1 MANTTETK
9 ILTSAGKALLAQ
21 VNAEELPFKLDKLI
35 FANIP
40 EPIGFPQPDDG
51 VPTEYVVFEKHVE
64 QRGRL
69 SPDTVIYSTTLTS
82 KEGPFEFNWTGGY
95 SSEHGVLVTIDHH
108 KRTPKTADEPGVAG
122 NTMVRSITLEYKDI
136 AEITNITVDASSWQ
150 YNATPRMKKM
160 DDDVAQAIIDQNGKD
175 WFIDD
180 GFLVTPQA
188 SAFNIKAGAGYV
200 SGNRVTLEFDRNV
213 QVPNKPSFIYVDAH
227 REGTPTGEQVTLF
240 DFVITAE
247 EKDDYTDA
255 NEVKHFVCKIAQV
268 LGDGSVSDLRPEG
281 ESASRDYV
289 DDSSLKVNE
298 LVTNEKV
305 YPKNPKRHA
314 KIGDSIPV
322 DTTSVI
328 IKKDN
333 VLSQLV
339 LEKPVF
345 EAGTLETIGNG
356 YLVINGI
363 KYVALPVNNFD
374 VEADIDL
381 DDSIKITRTGRFHG
395 LFLKLFGHDKSTVLV
410 GGEQQK
416 ATSGFVVSGFKLKG
430 DDTQP
435 TNDHAVMT
443 VSSVDGAILTEH
455 EVEGGYNSFSLEYG
469 EANID
474 GDRRSINS
482 IVASFIARGS
492 YMGFEMFANAYCAV
506 AGLVASRAGRTRGTQ
521 HGMRITGYGKN
532 HLNQGHDLR
541 NRGNNYSGFASH
553 NYTNGV
559 SQQTGAYNNNVN
571 FTATDGENG
580 LHFTEN
586 TTLDDAISRSNNYTF
601 AIGGMKHGSYLY
613 DPLCSSFRGTID
625 EGKTYGWYTRKGA
638 RRAESNSYDLT
649 VSNSNGLEFADS
661 HSRIYVTAKELIS
674 GCIISGNWNIVDI
687 VIDENNFNQESQNLA
702 LRISGSNNIVRVIV
716 TNAKQPFSEV
726 VVSGHDNDLTLSLDT
741 SGTNGKVALLGNNN
755 TLRGKCNIGTV
766 TGYGNDY
773 SAVSGFYCQ
782 GKASVSFT
790 NGRGFINVLM
800 KTSAYVLSIEPYLL
814 NEPRILYFKVVS
826 SSASQIV
833 IDAYDK
839 DGNAISG
846 DFSIYYQGR
855 AYQ

>member
-1 MANTTETK
+1 MADLVPESEQQYGS
-9 ILTSAGKALLAQ
+9 ILTVLGESA
-21 VNAEELPFKLDKLI
+21 E
-35 FANIP
+35 
-40 EPIGFPQPDDG
+40 
-51 VPTEYVVFEKHVE
+51 
-64 QRGRL
+64 
-69 SPDTVIYSTTLTS
+69 
-82 KEGPFEFNWTGGY
+82 
-95 SSEHGVLVTIDHH
+95 
-108 KRTPKTADEPGVAG
+108 
-122 NTMVRSITLEYKDI
+122 
-136 AEITNITVDASSWQ
+136 
-150 YNATPRMKKM
+150 
-160 DDDVAQAIIDQNGKD
+160 QNGKMLKKPVEFTHIAFGD
-175 WFIDD
+175 ANDTYVQPDRKSQSLVNELYRIPVNSVDVLQATPDSVPILTVEALLPDD
-180 GFLVTPQA
+180 IHNIVIREFAAVAT
-188 SAFNIKAGAGYV
+188 FNGQEYFHAI
-200 SGNRVTLEFDRNV
+200 GNCAR
-213 QVPNKPSFIYVDAH
+213 IYVPSPVNNGQLNNPVSL
-227 REGTPTGEQVTLF
+227 EMT
-240 DFVITAE
+240 FVITSAE
-247 EKDDYTDA
+247 PIVEINPNVIT
-255 NEVKHFVCKIAQV
+255 
-268 LGDGSVSDLRPEG
+268 
-281 ESASRDYV
+281 ASRDYV

-356 YLVINGI
+356 YLVINGT

-395 LFLKLFGHDKSTVLV
+395 LFLKLFGQDKSAVLV
-410 GGEQQK
+410 GGEQKK

-482 IVASFIARGS
+482 VVASFIARGS
-492 YMGFEMFANAYCAV
+492 YMGFEMFSNAYCAV

-559 SQQTGAYNNNVN
+559 SQQTGAFNNNVN

-625 EGKTYGWYTRKGA
+625 EGATYGWYTRKGA

-649 VSNSNGLEFADS
+649 VSNSNGLVFADS

-687 VIDENNFNQESQNLA
+687 VIDENNFNQESQNSA

-726 VVSGHDNDLTLSLDT
+726 LVSGHDNDLTLSLDT

-800 KTSAYVLSIEPYLL
+800 KTGAYALSIEPYLL